1 MILIEVNAI
10 RRSGHHA
17 FINWL
22 ISNIHGVAYQE
33 NLCKYKFNIIV
44 GKKNILWVNEGEDN
58 TQGCINH
65 ISNNTHIPIVIVSYE
80 SPVGQIVDNPNYSI
94 LTDELRDKW
103 GVTEHIQIP
112 FIRDYYNNIASIN
125 KVWPL
130 FHKEVTGVNNELF
143 LSYNKVYK
151 KQLKRANNT
160 PKGVI
165 YDKWI
170 GDKEYAN
177 EVCLELIGQP
187 NKFSP
192 FDIGG
197 TKSSYDDT
205 QLKLESLFTRYK
217 KTKWPKWVI
226 DEIKGDVE
234 LSELISKE
242 GFDKSDIEIQ
252 ES

>member
-33 NLCKYKFNIIV
+33 NLCKYKFNTIL
-44 GKKNILWVNEGEDN
+44 GNKNILWVNEGEDN
-58 TQGCINH
+58 TKGCIEF
-65 ISNNTHIPIVIVSYE
+65 ISKKTHIPIVIISYE
-80 SPVGQIVDNPNYSI
+80 APRSVTVNNPNYSV
-94 LTDELRDKW
+94 LTDELREKW

-125 KVWPL
+125 KLHPMFNNVNDPHL
-130 FHKEVTGVNNELF
+130 IKLYNHIYKGQLNRVFNSFRGV
-143 LSYNKVYK
+143 V
-151 KQLKRANNT
+151 
-160 PKGVI
+160 
-165 YDKWI
+165 YDKWVN
-170 GDKEYAN
+170 DLEYAN
-177 EVCLELIGQP
+177 KVCLKIIGQP

-192 FDIGG
+192 LNIGG
-197 TKSSYDDT
+197 TKSSYGDA
-205 QLKLESLFTRYK
+205 KLNINSLFTRYK

-226 DEIKGDVE
+226 DGIKGDVE
-234 LSELISKE
+234 LSELISKA

>member
-22 ISNIHGVAYQE
+22 ISNIHGIAYQE
-33 NLCKYKFNIIV
+33 NLCQYKFNTII
-44 GKKNILWVNEGEDN
+44 GNKDILWVNEGEDN
-58 TQGCINH
+58 TQGCIEF
-65 ISNNTHIPIVIVSYE
+65 ISTKTHIPIVIISYE
-80 SPVGQIVDNPNYSI
+80 APRNITINNPNYSV
-94 LTDELRDKW
+94 LTDELREKW

-112 FIRDYYNNIASIN
+112 FIRDYYNNMASID
-125 KVWPL
+125 KVWPM
-130 FHKEVTGVNNELF
+130 FNNINDPHLIK
-143 LSYNKVYK
+143 LYNTIYK
-151 KQLKRANNT
+151 GQLKRVSNSFR
-160 PKGVI
+160 GVM
-165 YDKWI
+165 YDKWVN
-170 GDKEYAN
+170 DLEYAN
-177 EVCLELIGQP
+177 KVCLKIIGQP

-192 FDIGG
+192 LNIGG
-197 TKSSYDDT
+197 TKSSYGDT
-205 QLKLESLFTRYK
+205 KLNINSLFTRYK

-234 LSELISKE
+234 LSELISKA